1 MALCAC
7 ADTIKNC
14 IRKSDQVIRYG
25 GDEFLIIIYDV
36 TEDEFRKK
44 LMDIQDAVNKTVIPE
59 YSKIQLQ
66 VSIGGVICTDE
77 TVADAVLRADSLMY
91 IAKNRKNIV
100 IIENDEDVT
109 AGAHSR

>member
-1 MALCAC
+1 MEKKTYL
-7 ADTIKNC
+7 
-14 IRKSDQVIRYG
+14 SDPQVG
-25 GDEFLIIIYDV
+25 VDV

-100 IIENDEDVT
+100 IIEMMRMSQRRSLT
-109 AGAHSR
+109 R